1 MVRANIADARDGFSN
16 LLKHVRQGETVLIT
30 DRGRPVAQLG
40 PCSPGD
46 EQDPQLEALL
56 ARPGVARP
64 PRKALDVE
72 AFLKRPIPQLPSGVR
87 ASDAVTADR
96 DEGW

>member
-1 MVRANIADARDGFSN
+1 MQRASITEARNGFSS
-16 LLKHVRQGETVLIT
+16 LLKNVRQGETVLIT

-40 PCSPGD
+40 PCLAS
-46 EQDPQLEALL
+46 EDPRIARLEAE
-56 ARPGVARP
+56 GVLRP
-64 PRKALDVE
+64 PQQKLDLE
-72 AFLKRPIPQLPSGVR
+72 AFLKAELPRLPDGVR

>member
-1 MVRANIADARDGFSN
+1 MQRASITEARNGFSS
-16 LLKHVRQGETVLIT
+16 LLKHVREGESVLIT
-30 DRGRPVAQLG
+30 DRGKPVAQLV

-46 EQDPQLEALL
+46 AQDPQLEALH